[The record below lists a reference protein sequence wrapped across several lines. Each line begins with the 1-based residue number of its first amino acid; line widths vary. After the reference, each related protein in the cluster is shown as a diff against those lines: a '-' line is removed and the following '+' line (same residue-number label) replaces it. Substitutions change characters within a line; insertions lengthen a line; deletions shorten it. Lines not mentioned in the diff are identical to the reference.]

1 MLKNS
6 QYFNHILHM
15 PETIVTRVWVGGDA
29 AVSFAMWTLLQATH
43 IQSVMGLLASLPHQ
57 SMNTGACP

>member
-1 MLKNS
+1 
-6 QYFNHILHM
+6 M